1 MLAIDYCSNI
11 CTAVNQESCYTWK
24 PCLGSINPEIDRI
37 GFMCETEG
45 GRVYVTSNPGQTV
58 FYIEYVEGDNNP
70 FSDYGRHV
78 VKCES
83 VAYSCYDVPAIIMH
97 ADKNAGKYV

>member
-1 MLAIDYCSNI
+1 MLTIDYCSNI
-11 CTAVNQESCYTWK
+11 CTAVNQESRYTWK
-24 PCLGSINPEIDRI
+24 PCLGSINPETDRI

-45 GRVYVTSNPGQTV
+45 GRVYVTSNSGQTI

-78 VKCES
+78 VKFES
-83 VAYSCYDVPAIIMH
+83 VTHSCYDVPAIIMH
-97 ADKNAGKYV
+97 ADKNADKYV